1 MPDKEK
7 ILKEIITNTKPEH
20 PSDEAKPLELSI
32 KKIGLPT
39 IQSPLSDLKHFD
51 LKDTI
56 YVSDKTDRV
65 ILDSRVNIKEY
76 PEVKSFERAGPR
88 SKIFFDPEDV
98 KAGIVTC
105 GGICPGLNDVIRS
118 VVLEL
123 EHWYKVRKIVGF
135 RYGYA
140 GLVSNSKHQPIL
152 LTPEIVE
159 NIHLRGG
166 SILGS
171 SRGTQPVKDMVK
183 NLVDRNINILFC
195 IGGDGT
201 LKGAHSLAEEIERQG
216 LEISV
221 IGIPKTIDN
230 DIPFV
235 ERSFGF
241 QTAVEVCGG
250 VLECAKIEASCA
262 PNGVGIVKLM
272 GRDAGFITGYATRAN
287 GNVDYCLI
295 PEMTVPIYQKG
306 GLYDSV
312 RRTLGEKGHAVI
324 AVAEGAGQDIIG
336 TSAETDAS
344 GNKKFNDIGQ
354 FLRYD
359 IAKHFKEKFDT
370 EINVRYISP
379 SYVIRSVPSNSQ
391 DKIFCADLARYAV
404 DAAMAGKTDMM
415 VGYWHGEF
423 THVPLEA
430 IYTLKK
436 RVERNSREWL
446 SVLAATGQPPEWW

>member
-7 ILKEIITNTKPEH
+7 TIKELNCNKKPEVNNY
-20 PSDEAKPLELSI
+20 ETKTFEFAV
-32 KKIGLPT
+32 KKVGTPAIH
-39 IQSPLSDLKHFD
+39 SPLSDMKHFD

-56 YVSDKTDRV
+56 YVSDRGDRV
-65 ILDSRVNIKEY
+65 ILDSRVNVKEF
-76 PEVKSFERAGPR
+76 PDVKSFERAGPR
-88 SKIFFDPEDV
+88 SKIFYDPENV

-123 EHWYKVRKIVGF
+123 EHWYKVRKILGF
-135 RYGYA
+135 KYGYA
-140 GLVSNSKHQPIL
+140 GLVSNSKYQPIT

-171 SRGTQPVKDMVK
+171 SRGSQPVKDMVK
-183 NLVDRNINILFC
+183 NLVDRNVNILFC

-201 LKGAHSLAEEIERQG
+201 LKGAHSLAEEIEKQG

-241 QTAVEVCGG
+241 QTAVEVCRG

-272 GRDAGFITGYATRAN
+272 GRDAGFITAFATRAN

-295 PEMTVPIYQKG
+295 PEMKIPFYEKG
-306 GLYDSV
+306 GLYESV
-312 RRTLGEKGHAVI
+312 RRTLGDKGHAVI
-324 AVAEGAGQDIIG
+324 AIAEGAGQDIIG
-336 TSAETDAS
+336 TSKETDAS
-344 GNKKFNDIGQ
+344 GNKKYNDVGQ

-423 THVPLEA
+423 TNVPLEA
-430 IYTLKK
+430 LNIKK

-446 SVLAATGQPPEWW
+446 SVLASTGQPPEWW

>member
-7 ILKEIITNTKPEH
+7 PINA
-20 PSDEAKPLELSI
+20 S
-32 KKIGLPT
+32 KKVESSNNEVSPFEYAVKKVGLAT
-39 IQSPLSDLKHFD
+39 IPSPLSDLKHFD

-56 YVSDKTDRV
+56 YVSDRGDRI
-65 ILDSRVNIKEY
+65 ILDSKVNVKEF
-76 PEVKSFERAGPR
+76 PNVKSFERAGPR
-88 SKIFFDPEDV
+88 SKIFYDPEDV
-98 KAGIVTC
+98 KAGIVSC
-105 GGICPGLNDVIRS
+105 GGICPGLNDVIRA

-123 EHWYKVRKIVGF
+123 AHWYKVRKIVGF
-135 RYGYA
+135 RFGYA
-140 GLVSNSKHQPIL
+140 GLVPNSKYQPVD

-171 SRGTQPVKDMVK
+171 SRGTQPIKDMVK

-201 LKGAHSLAEEIERQG
+201 LKGAHSLAEEIEKQG
-216 LEISV
+216 LEIAV
-221 IGIPKTIDN
+221 VGIPKTIDN

-241 QTAVEVCGG
+241 QTAVEVCRG

-262 PNGVGIVKLM
+262 PNGIGIVKLM
-272 GRDAGFITGYATRAN
+272 GRDAGFITSFAARAN

-295 PEMTVPIYQKG
+295 PEMKIPLYEKG
-306 GLYDSV
+306 GLYESV
-312 RRTLGEKGHAVI
+312 RRKLGDKGHAVI
-324 AVAEGAGQDIIG
+324 AIAEGAGQDLIG
-336 TSAETDAS
+336 TSKETDAS

-423 THVPLEA
+423 TNVPLEA
-430 IYTLKK
+430 INNLKK

-446 SVLAATGQPPEWW
+446 SVLACTGQPPEWWS